1 MNFFVRRRWKKA
13 VRHALHDARH
23 ARHMREDIAV
33 PADVENLKAAE
44 QELKDAWSVLDTAA
58 MERAMERVGG
68 AIDKVYPPRVSPKIR
83 ENVEI
88 IAVALAVAMGF
99 RTYFIQPFKI
109 PTGSMQP
116 TLYGITVQTQVSK
129 KWHDYFPLNLVRFGL
144 FGDRYKEV
152 RAKTSGMV
160 SGQLESS
167 EDSLLLTVGN
177 QRHAIPR
184 DMPLYVRPGQTW
196 VKKGQVLAAG
206 RVKLGDHIFVNK
218 LRYHFQRPERGDI
231 FVFSTREI
239 NYSRIRPDS
248 FYIKRLAGLPG
259 EALQIDPPYLVANG
273 QRVTEPFPFK
283 RMVEDANYHGYQL
296 PRTDS
301 STPTVLGDPETVYR
315 LKDDEYLPLGD
326 NTGFSLDGRY
336 FGAVRRTSVVG
347 PAFAVYWPFG
357 ARWGL
362 VK

>member
-1 MNFFVRRRWKKA
+1 MNFLARRRYRKLVKH
-13 VRHALHDARH
+13 VLHESRH
-23 ARHMREDIAV
+23 ARNMREDV
-33 PADVENLKAAE
+33 ADESDVATLIKAEAELKAAWQERNAVRVDETIE
-44 QELKDAWSVLDTAA
+44 QISEAI
-58 MERAMERVGG
+58 ER
-68 AIDKVYPPRVSPKIR
+68 IQPPRSNPRLR
-83 ENVEI
+83 ENIEI
-88 IAVALAVAMGF
+88 IAVAVAVAMGF

-357 ARWGL
+357 SRWGL